1 MTELRT
7 TRRRRT
13 LTGTAAGV
21 ATAMALLA
29 PVAAGAQTADPEV
42 SCIPDTIAVGA
53 TTTCVIAGV
62 APSRPVELELRSGTT
77 VVATADGVA
86 ATDGTASITLEVPT
100 SAPTGSLRVALVGT
114 SVAAVVEVTPARPSG
129 VSAGLGPSTRDVD
142 RALPTAMLIAGP
154 LVLLG
159 TAVASL
165 RRRRGGAPAGI
176 A

>member
-13 LTGTAAGV
+13 LAGTTAGV
-21 ATAMALLA
+21 AAAMALLA
-29 PVAAGAQTADPEV
+29 PVAGAQTADPEV
-42 SCIPDTIAVGA
+42 SCIPDTIAAGA
-53 TTTCVIAGV
+53 TTTCVVAGV
-62 APSRPVELELRSGTT
+62 AASRPVELELRSATT

-100 SAPTGSLRVALVGT
+100 SAPTGTLRVALVGT

-129 VSAGLGPSTRDVD
+129 VSAGLGPSTGDVD
-142 RALPTAMLIAGP
+142 RALPAVMLIAGP